1 MDFQP
6 LPPNPK
12 PKHILE
18 NPFLLEIMED
28 NQFIHSKSSH
38 FRVIPPRLQTLINN
52 KRPKRTFKSPSIPFY
67 QSSKYQLPNINSPR
81 PRKPYWPKVYTR
93 KQASQSSSN
102 NIPKQLPPPQLINIS
117 DTKKFIAMVKN
128 VQPGININMVG
139 AVESVIKKA
148 NWEGLVGHLGKRFY
162 PHLMGEFY
170 CNMRVTKG
178 IDSVLPFT
186 TSVNRKTIL
195 IDHKTINMALHLPI
209 KLTDHEHP
217 CLDIYSYFVFN
228 KEEFQLM
235 LSNFCD
241 SDVPLGL
248 CDKPCSIHYKHF
260 NPMFQQ
266 LALIIRANVLPKPNQ
281 SKFFDFYDMK
291 VMFLLYNNK
300 INFNISYV
308 ILLNLINAN
317 LVEYMPYGL
326 MITSILN
333 LCHVSTPFDQAT
345 IADSCL
351 TPAHTRNQVSLT
363 LCEPQ
368 NVFLVKLPQNIREED
383 VYLSNNEYFKMLF
396 EEQIK
401 ERT

>member
-1 MDFQP
+1 
-6 LPPNPK
+6 
-12 PKHILE
+12 
-18 NPFLLEIMED
+18 
-28 NQFIHSKSSH
+28 
-38 FRVIPPRLQTLINN
+38 
-52 KRPKRTFKSPSIPFY
+52 
-67 QSSKYQLPNINSPR
+67 
-81 PRKPYWPKVYTR
+81 
-93 KQASQSSSN
+93 
-102 NIPKQLPPPQLINIS
+102 
-117 DTKKFIAMVKN
+117 
-128 VQPGININMVG
+128 
-139 AVESVIKKA
+139 
-148 NWEGLVGHLGKRFY
+148 
-162 PHLMGEFY
+162 MGEFY

-178 IDSVLPFT
+178 IDGVLHFT

-217 CLDIYSYFVFN
+217 CLDIYSYFMFN

-241 SDVPLGL
+241 SDVPSGL

-266 LALIIRANVLPKPNQ
+266 LALIVRANVLPKPNQ
-281 SKFFDFYDMK
+281 SKFLDFYDMK

-308 ILLNLINAN
+308 ILLNLINVN

-345 IADSCL
+345 IVDSCL

-368 NVFLVKLPQNIREED
+368 NVFPVNLPQNIREED
-383 VYLSNNEYFKMLF
+383 VYLSNNESVKMLF
-396 EEQIK
+396 EEQKMELRRLKTENEDIK
-401 ERT
+401 RRLGFIESLAAFTMGQNRVMDMEIMNQFQVQMVNNVGMVNELETVGDGNENLDSNGLPDLVGELGFVAAMDDAMG